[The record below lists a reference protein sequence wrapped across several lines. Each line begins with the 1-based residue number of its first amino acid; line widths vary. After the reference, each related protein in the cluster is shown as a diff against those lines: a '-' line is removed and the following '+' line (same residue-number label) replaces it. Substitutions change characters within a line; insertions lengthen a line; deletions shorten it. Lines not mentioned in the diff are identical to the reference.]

1 MSFFLMIFT
10 TFKKGFPFQ
19 SAKTACEIKDI
30 DHVNILNQL
39 DFAIYLYKLK
49 KIDIENQIFLG
60 VT

>member
-1 MSFFLMIFT
+1 MVE
-10 TFKKGFPFQ
+10 
-19 SAKTACEIKDI
+19 TASQMKDI
-30 DHVNILNQL
+30 DYVNILNQL